1 MPVAVLY
8 DSMIF
13 ELRLPQ
19 QGKLRENVDVMKSWS
34 LTPADRNKVMWGWK
48 YENDVDIIAGL
59 LRLSV
64 QPVWLLCGAEQPPG
78 DDPHISRGQAW
89 SGQQSLCQ
97 MLNIIAGDATSR
109 SVRVTMCPAAQN
121 FQSDQVTKIEVLGR
135 QKYFHFH
142 TTEMEPF

>member
-1 MPVAVLY
+1 MVL
-8 DSMIF
+8 SSLLEMI
-13 ELRLPQ
+13 
-19 QGKLRENVDVMKSWS
+19 
-34 LTPADRNKVMWGWK
+34 LTFHEVRHNLVNK
-48 YENDVDIIAGL
+48 
-59 LRLSV
+59 
-64 QPVWLLCGAEQPPG
+64 
-78 DDPHISRGQAW
+78 H
-89 SGQQSLCQ
+89 LCQ